1 MSQKPSKPPFYLID
15 TSHSFYRPLSTRVI
29 IVAVVCFWAVIE
41 VINEQGFFMIIAIAL
56 AAYCANALLI
66 SYRPPVVEDPA
77 VANVDEDDEEDGE
90 EAPIGHDATEAAE
103 NKDADDRKD

>member
-29 IVAVVCFWAVIE
+29 IVALVSFWAVVE

-66 SYRPPVVEDPA
+66 SYKPPVVEDLPA
-77 VANVDEDDEEDGE
+77 ASVDEDVEEEDQELSKGD
-90 EAPIGHDATEAAE
+90 DATEAAAI
-103 NKDADDRKD
+103 KDGEDRKD